1 MAKAPAWA
9 QVKLRVSWGE
19 IPDAGDELVITSTG
33 RRYQVLGVRGRSLQ
47 CLVLPPDAPTDAE
60 GRVWQ
65 WQWARRRNVP
75 RTG

>member
-33 RRYQVLGVRGRSLQ
+33 RRYQVLAVNGRTMR
-47 CLVLPPDAPTDAE
+47 CLVLPPDAPVDPEAQ
-60 GRVWQ
+60 VWQ
-65 WQWARRRNVP
+65 WQWCGKK
-75 RTG
+75 RTA